1 MNLYH
6 PVASVRHLLISQS
19 TAGHGVHS
27 PFIYDFLTSVIRNKT
42 GDHIVRHVELLRNEM
57 LADNR
62 SIIVTDLGAGS
73 LRMKGAERKVRDIA
87 RSAAL
92 PVKQAALLARMVQ
105 GSWHRVQG
113 DRIRAQGSGHRANGI
128 ILELGTSLGISTLAL
143 ALAAPEQRVVTV
155 EGCPALAEM
164 AAANMAR
171 HGAGNATVLN
181 MEFSEALEKIKA
193 DGAEVSFAFIDGNH
207 RGAAL
212 AEYAGS
218 IAETG
223 EEMIIVADDIRLTRD
238 MYSGWKS
245 IVREGLATVS
255 METLRFGILFRIN
268 GITPGSY
275 RIRC

>member
-6 PVASVRHLLISQS
+6 PFATVRHLLIAQS

-27 PFIYDFLTSVIRNKT
+27 PFIYDFLTTVIRNKT
-42 GDHIVRHVELLRNEM
+42 DDHIVRHVERLRSEM
-57 LADNR
+57 LADDR
-62 SIIVTDLGAGS
+62 IISITDLGAGS

-87 RSAAL
+87 RAAAL
-92 PVKQAALLARMVQ
+92 PLKQAALLARMVQ
-105 GSWHRVQG
+105 GSWDRVQG
-113 DRIRAQGSGHRANGI
+113 DRLRAQGSGHMANGI

-155 EGCPALAEM
+155 EGCPELAEI
-164 AAANMAR
+164 AASNMAR
-171 HGAGNATVLN
+171 HGAGNVTVLN
-181 MEFSEALEKIKA
+181 MEFSEALGKIRDEGTK
-193 DGAEVSFAFIDGNH
+193 VSFAFIDGNH
-207 RGAAL
+207 RGGAL
-212 AEYAGS
+212 AEYAGR

-245 IVREGLATVS
+245 IVREGLADVS